1 LLFLLHLNKRIEPV
15 RNDTNDRVYENLR
28 AKAQKAL
35 RTLKGYEYFRPH
47 FEGMDDYMS
56 TGFNESQ
63 VRFAHELGNLADK
76 DVVTKVSATTS
87 GIRIRS

>member
-1 LLFLLHLNKRIEPV
+1 M

-47 FEGMDDYMS
+47 FEGMDDYMNS
-56 TGFNESQ
+56 WFN
-63 VRFAHELGNLADK
+63 
-76 DVVTKVSATTS
+76 
-87 GIRIRS
+87 